1 MYYGAE
7 GSSPQDKINA
17 MRREA
22 YAKDKKTEGP
32 DNSELIK
39 V

>member
-1 MYYGAE
+1 MYYGAD
-7 GSSPQDKINA
+7 GRTPTDKINA

-22 YAKDKKTEGP
+22 YAKDKKTEGS